1 MEADPA
7 VYAPADGGQFAAAA
21 LQHGGR
27 HYRGKSC
34 GRNGTGSGW
43 HLRPADN
50 AVHRHCSGHVQR
62 CGGSAVSVLRR
73 RPDGRDEE
81 DSGKLA
87 DSPVLHGCCAVCG
100 GLCAGRLA
108 SPNDFGCSGLS
119 ACRRRGIFSHLCAGA
134 AGAVH
139 LQHRFGNPALH
150 GRQPGYALFPAGGLC
165 MQRSSGSSG
174 CGVAWMGCTGCCS
187 CNGDF
192 SDSLCGSQRCVPV
205 PALSSTALSKG

>member
-7 VYAPADGGQFAAAA
+7 VYPPADGGQSAAAA

-43 HLRPADN
+43 HLRPADD

-87 DSPVLHGCCAVCG
+87 DSPVLHGVALSVVGCA
-100 GLCAGRLA
+100 
-108 SPNDFGCSGLS
+108 
-119 ACRRRGIFSHLCAGA
+119 
-134 AGAVH
+134 
-139 LQHRFGNPALH
+139 LQAWLLRTILGVQDYLRADAEVYF
-150 GRQPGYALFPAGGLC
+150 RIYALGLLAQFIYNIVSAILRSMATAGLRFISCWWPLYATFFWIFWLWHCLDGVYWVLQL
-165 MQRSSGSSG
+165 QR
-174 CGVAWMGCTGCCS
+174 
-187 CNGDF
+187 
-192 SDSLCGSQRCVPV
+192 
-205 PALSSTALSKG
+205 